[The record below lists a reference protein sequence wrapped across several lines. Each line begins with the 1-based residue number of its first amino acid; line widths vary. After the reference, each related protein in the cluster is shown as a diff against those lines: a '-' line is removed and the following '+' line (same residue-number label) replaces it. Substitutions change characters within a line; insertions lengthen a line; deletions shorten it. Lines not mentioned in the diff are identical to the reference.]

1 MTLIEIKFQKIYLN
15 KTLNLLK
22 NFQENNIE
30 EDSLLILI
38 IKLKKFL
45 KKKLIKKT
53 FLNKIKN

>member
-1 MTLIEIKFQKIYLN
+1 MILIEIKFQKIYLN